1 MNPILIVEDEKDIS
15 ELVEYHLKQSGFSV
29 TAVLDGASAL
39 EKVKKDRPI
48 LIILD
53 LMLPDMDG
61 KDICRTL
68 KSDLSTRA
76 IPILMLTAKGEEI
89 DRIVGLELGADDYVT
104 KPFSPRELVLRV
116 KTILKKREV
125 DQDGGKVIQIGDLLI
140 DLDRHSV
147 SVLKKV
153 VQLTS
158 IEFKLLVQLA
168 SKRGRVQTREHLL
181 NQVWGY
187 TYEGY
192 ARTVDTHIRRLRE
205 KLGPYG
211 DHIETLRG
219 SAIASGRR
227 MNEDSIEMDPLSLFP
242 PHSRSPRSSL
252 LLFHSQGIPD
262 SLLSPCPLSH
272 DSSSLS
278 SGEISLDTP
287 SDDDKK
293 GKGFGSGSPGA
304 GGACLCRQRMERSLE
319 GDLRGER
326 PVEEKDRRRLEGR
339 KSTIRRSLGG

>member
-1 MNPILIVEDEKDIS
+1 MIPKLIVEDEKDIS
-15 ELVEYHLKQSGFSV
+15 ELVAYHLKQSGFPV
-29 TAVLDGASAL
+29 AAVLDGASAL

-68 KSDLSTRA
+68 KSDSQTRA
-76 IPILMLTAKGEEI
+76 IPILMLTAKAEEI
-89 DRIVGLELGADDYVT
+89 DRIVGFELGADDYVT

-116 KTILKKREV
+116 KTILKKREF
-125 DQDGGKVIQIGDLLI
+125 DRDEGKVIQIGDLLI

-219 SAIASGRR
+219 VGYRFR
-227 MNEDSIEMDPLSLFP
+227 EENE
-242 PHSRSPRSSL
+242 
-252 LLFHSQGIPD
+252 
-262 SLLSPCPLSH
+262 
-272 DSSSLS
+272 
-278 SGEISLDTP
+278 
-287 SDDDKK
+287 
-293 GKGFGSGSPGA
+293 
-304 GGACLCRQRMERSLE
+304 
-319 GDLRGER
+319 
-326 PVEEKDRRRLEGR
+326 
-339 KSTIRRSLGG
+339 